1 MEPNLHPGFVVWF
14 TGLSGAGKS
23 TLARIVGHR
32 LEARALHVERLDGDS
47 VRRHLSVGLG
57 YSKQDRDTNIAR
69 IASASSQLAGVGAVV
84 VVSAISPYAEA
95 RRRARALI
103 EQHAPFVEVY
113 VATPLDECIRRDP
126 KGLYARALANEIPA
140 FTGITDPYEE
150 PGDPDLRLDT
160 LDCGPDDSAA
170 LVVGHLEKRGLVS
183 LAAVRNA
190 SAS

>member
-23 TLARIVGHR
+23 TLACIVGNR
-32 LEARALHVERLDGDS
+32 LEARGLHVERLDGDV
-47 VRRHLSVGLG
+47 VRKRLSDDLG

-69 IASASSQLAGVGAVV
+69 IASASSQLARAGAVV

-95 RRRARALI
+95 RRRARAVV
-103 EQHAPFVEVY
+103 EEDAPFVEVY

-126 KGLYARALANEIPA
+126 KGLYVRALAKEIPA

-150 PGDPDLRLDT
+150 PSDPDLRLDT
-160 LDCGPDDSAA
+160 LDCGPDDSAD
-170 LVVGHLEKRGLVS
+170 LVVGHLEKLRLVS
-183 LAAVRNA
+183 LAAVR
-190 SAS
+190 SSS